1 MCDGTNMDQ
10 SNEIRE
16 FVRNLLVMKGDRQ
29 PFTDESSLFLSGRLG
44 SVDAVEVVVLLEEK
58 FGIDFNETG
67 FDQEQID
74 TIEAIFT
81 LIRGA
86 ATRS

>member
-1 MCDGTNMDQ
+1 MNH

-16 FVRNLLVMKGDRQ
+16 FVQNLLVMKGDRQ